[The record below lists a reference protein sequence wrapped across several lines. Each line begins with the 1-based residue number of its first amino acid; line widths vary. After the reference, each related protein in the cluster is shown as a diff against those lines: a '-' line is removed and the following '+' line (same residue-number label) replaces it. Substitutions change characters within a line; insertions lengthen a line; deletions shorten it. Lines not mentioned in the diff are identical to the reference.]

1 MIENG
6 DIQIAV
12 VHGGYVVK
20 TAEWIDGDD
29 PILSG
34 GLRACVTI
42 EEVLRLVRQYIEA
55 ADAYGDGPRC
65 ARDEAEGAAK

>member
-1 MIENG
+1 MIEAG

-12 VHGGYVVK
+12 VHGGYVVR
-20 TAEWIDGDD
+20 TQEWIDNED

-34 GLRACVTI
+34 GLRVCVTI

-55 ADAYGDGPRC
+55 ADAYGDGPVGLRLGVW
-65 ARDEAEGAAK
+65 DQ